1 MKAKTFL
8 TGLSIGVFAGI
19 ATAIVTAPQP
29 GQQLRSTIARNAAIF
44 KHQLADIKNETTNV
58 KQSITAFTGE
68 AKNNIPK
75 IINEMKDTITNFKN
89 DIEPETAKLKQEIEN
104 LQNSIGE
111 IEKNLSQNRKEESN
125 NQQNV

>member
-8 TGLSIGVFAGI
+8 TGLSIGLFAGI
-19 ATAIVTAPQP
+19 ATAIATAPQP
-29 GQQLRSTIARNAAIF
+29 GQQLRSTIARNTSTF
-44 KHQLADIKNETTNV
+44 KNQLADIKNETGNV
-58 KQSITAFTGE
+58 KQAISAFTGE

-89 DIEPETAKLKQEIEN
+89 EIEPDATKLKQEIES

-111 IEKNLSQNRKEESN
+111 IEKNLSQIRRDDKNDKQ
-125 NQQNV
+125 NQ